1 MDDPWRDV
9 QPIGVRPT
17 GAPARAK
24 GREVDTTTRTSE
36 PESGAEDPRGRQPPS
51 PFAGL
56 SSDELWR
63 RRERTRANAGD
74 KTGRG
79 QARGA
84 DKNRRW
90 SRHPIKVREL
100 VEMGSALARKCY
112 GLALSEET
120 KPHEAKQHIVGWG
133 VTVDKLNALEGRP
146 TQIVAF
152 TDEVRPATHDLAG
165 KLALMAKRA
174 TA

>member
-1 MDDPWRDV
+1 
-9 QPIGVRPT
+9 
-17 GAPARAK
+17 
-24 GREVDTTTRTSE
+24 
-36 PESGAEDPRGRQPPS
+36 
-51 PFAGL
+51 
-56 SSDELWR
+56 
-63 RRERTRANAGD
+63 
-74 KTGRG
+74 
-79 QARGA
+79 
-84 DKNRRW
+84 
-90 SRHPIKVREL
+90 
-100 VEMGSALARKCY
+100 MGSALARKCY